1 MDEGLLNG
9 TQLRVFNKIVQ
20 HATSLI
26 HGITLPPFL
35 LNIDGTAGTGKSF
48 LIDAISQRLE
58 SLQTLA
64 STPNPLVRRLAPTGV
79 AAFNINGQSY
89 HSALGLPVDNKG
101 WVTSR
106 GKARLAGLQEEWSG
120 THYLIIDEKSM
131 IGRAAL
137 GRIDS

>member
-79 AAFNINGQSY
+79 AAFNINGQTY
-89 HSALGLPVDNKG
+89 HSALGLPRRQQRWGDVG
-101 WVTSR
+101 
-106 GKARLAGLQEEWSG
+106 GQC
-120 THYLIIDEKSM
+120 
-131 IGRAAL
+131 
-137 GRIDS
+137 